1 MKKSKLLILVLILSG
16 SALIITAQDNG
27 GPPQGEPRPPQ
38 EGGPGRPGGPGPMG
52 RRMPPHPLMVA
63 LDTNG
68 DGIIDE
74 QEIAN
79 APAAL
84 MKLDKNGDGKLTPD
98 ELRPPLP
105 PRGER
110 GPGHPGGPD
119 FRRPPGDQQG
129 GDNSQRPQRPPAD
142 Q

>member
-1 MKKSKLLILVLILSG
+1 MKNSKLLILVLILSG
-16 SALIITAQDNG
+16 TALIITAQDND
-27 GPPQGEPRPPQ
+27 GPPPGEPRPPQ
-38 EGGPGRPGGPGPMG
+38 EGGPRGPGGPGPRG
-52 RRMPPHPLMVA
+52 RRLPPHPLMLA
-63 LDTNG
+63 LDANG

-84 MKLDKNGDGKLTPD
+84 KNLDKNGDGKLTPD

-105 PRGER
+105 PRGEG
-110 GPGHPGGPD
+110 GPGAPGGPG

-129 GDNSQRPQRPPAD
+129 GGDSQRPQRPPAE